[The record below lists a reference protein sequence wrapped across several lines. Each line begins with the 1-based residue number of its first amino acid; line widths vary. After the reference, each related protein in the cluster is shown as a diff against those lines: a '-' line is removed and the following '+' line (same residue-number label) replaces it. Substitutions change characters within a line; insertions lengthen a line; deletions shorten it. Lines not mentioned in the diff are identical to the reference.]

1 MHNEIN
7 DVQLSQLC
15 DGELDNREM
24 VQTLLGVLDDESA
37 RGRLQEQLK
46 LRELMAPW
54 RERTPSIPGAATA
67 TAPSPRPSPA
77 RGEGEITRH
86 LRSLTT
92 IAATLAGGLLVG
104 VGAWLGS
111 HFAQG
116 PAPIAQNRLHQLQHA
131 VISPVQREQV
141 AKVFAFH
148 ESVAGP
154 LQWYASDDQ
163 EIELSAADANER
175 DKQPVAAVLRLT
187 SVGAKPWSREYV
199 VVCRDHVPV
208 TIPLPHSDSRLPP
221 ARLYLASQTSGSSI
235 DLRYSLTF
243 DPTAGAAGL
252 AGHRRVGLE
261 MSPLGELALGDQL
274 IRVECSAWQLEES
287 VQ

>member
-1 MHNEIN
+1 MHNEID

-15 DGELDNREM
+15 DGELDNRDM
-24 VQTLLGVLDDESA
+24 VRTLLGVLDDESA
-37 RGRLQEQLK
+37 RSRLLEQLK
-46 LRELMAPW
+46 LRELTAPW
-54 RERTPSIPGAATA
+54 REQAPATA
-67 TAPSPRPSPA
+67 VSSPRPAPA

-116 PAPIAQNRLHQLQHA
+116 PGPVARNDLKPLHHA
-131 VISPVQREQV
+131 VVSPVQREQV

-163 EIELSAADANER
+163 EIELNAADASDRN
-175 DKQPVAAVLRLT
+175 KQPVAAVLRLT

-208 TIPLPHSDSRLPP
+208 TIPLPHSDSQLPP
-221 ARLYLASQTSGSSI
+221 ARLYLSLQTSGSSI

-252 AGHRRVGLE
+252 AGHRQVGLE
-261 MSPLGELALGDQL
+261 MAPLGELALGDQL
-274 IRVECSAWQLEES
+274 IRVECSAWRLEES

>member
-1 MHNEIN
+1 MNNELD

-15 DGELDNREM
+15 DGELDNRDM
-24 VQTLLGVLDDESA
+24 VRTLLGVLDDEAA
-37 RGRLQEQLK
+37 RGRLREQLR
-46 LRELMAPW
+46 LRELTAPW
-54 RERTPSIPGAATA
+54 REQVPSMSGSATA
-67 TAPSPRPSPA
+67 TAPSPQSSPA
-77 RGEGEITRH
+77 RGGGEITRH

-111 HFAQG
+111 HFAHG
-116 PAPIAQNRLHQLQHA
+116 PAPVAHNQIKPLQHT
-131 VISPVQREQV
+131 VVGRVQREQV

-154 LQWYASDDQ
+154 LQWYAADDQ
-163 EIELSAADANER
+163 EIEVSAADASDRNA
-175 DKQPVAAVLRLT
+175 QPVAAVLRLT
-187 SVGAKPWSREYV
+187 SVGENPWSRDFV

-208 TIPLPHSDSRLPP
+208 TIPLPHSDIRLPP
-221 ARLYLASQTSGSSI
+221 ARLYLSSQTSGSAI

-243 DPTAGAAGL
+243 DPSAGAAGL
-252 AGHRRVGLE
+252 AGHRQVGLE
-261 MSPLGELALGDQL
+261 MAPLGELALGDQL
-274 IRVECSAWQLEES
+274 IRVECSAWRLEES

>member
-1 MHNEIN
+1 MHNEFD

-24 VQTLLGVLDDESA
+24 VRTLLGVLEDESA
-37 RGRLQEQLK
+37 RGRLQEQLR
-46 LRELMAPW
+46 LRELLTPW
-54 RERTPSIPGAATA
+54 REQAPAIAAPNRAPTPQPV
-67 TAPSPRPSPA
+67 PVK
-77 RGEGEITRH
+77 GEGEITRH

-116 PAPIAQNRLHQLQHA
+116 PAAIAKNDLKPLQHSLVSA
-131 VISPVQREQV
+131 NQREQV

-154 LQWYASDDQ
+154 LQWYAADDQ
-163 EIELSAADANER
+163 EIELSAADATER
-175 DKQPVAAVLRLT
+175 TKQPVAAVLRLS
-187 SVGAKPWSREYV
+187 SVGEKPWSREYV

-221 ARLYLASQTSGSSI
+221 ARLYLSSQTSGSSI

-252 AGHRRVGLE
+252 AGHRQVGLD
-261 MSPLGELALGDQL
+261 MTTLGELALGDQL
-274 IRVECSAWQLEES
+274 IRVECSAWRLEDS

>member
-1 MHNEIN
+1 MNIELD

-24 VQTLLGVLDDESA
+24 VRTLLGVLDDEAA
-37 RGRLQEQLK
+37 RGRLREQLK

-54 RERTPSIPGAATA
+54 REQAPSMPGAATA
-67 TAPSPRPSPA
+67 PAPSPRPST

-86 LRSLTT
+86 LRSLIT

-111 HFAQG
+111 HFAHG
-116 PAPIAQNRLHQLQHA
+116 PTPIAQNHIKPLQHA
-131 VISPVQREQV
+131 VVSPVQREQV

-154 LQWYASDDQ
+154 LQWYAADDQ
-163 EIELSAADANER
+163 EIELSAADAAER
-175 DKQPVAAVLRLT
+175 NKQPVAAVLRLT

-221 ARLYLASQTSGSSI
+221 ARLYLSSQTSGSSI

-243 DPTAGAAGL
+243 DPIAGAAGL
-252 AGHRRVGLE
+252 AGHRQVGLE
-261 MSPLGELALGDQL
+261 MMPLGELALGDQL
-274 IRVECSAWQLEES
+274 IRVECSAWRLEES